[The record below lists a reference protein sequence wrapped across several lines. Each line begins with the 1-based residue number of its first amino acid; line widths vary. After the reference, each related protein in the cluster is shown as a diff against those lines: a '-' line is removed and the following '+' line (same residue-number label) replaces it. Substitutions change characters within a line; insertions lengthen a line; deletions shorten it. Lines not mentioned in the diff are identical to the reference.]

1 MCGFFPLYVNLREK
15 DLKEFT
21 QLIMHCL
28 NFVGTQL
35 IGAYFILKDLKDEPL
50 TGLYWAKKRYQLH
63 LYIPSFLGKA
73 EYFPRTRGG
82 SGVRDFWCGVV

>member
-15 DLKEFT
+15 YLKEFT

-50 TGLYWAKKRYQLH
+50 ACIGQR
-63 LYIPSFLGKA
+63 
-73 EYFPRTRGG
+73 
-82 SGVRDFWCGVV
+82 RDINCTCTFQVFWVKLNISQELEVGQV